1 MKSFALGDKDRWDIG
16 IDEAGN
22 FVFVDGLNQLG
33 QFLRNRLLFIKN
45 EWKYN
50 ISIGVTYYEYILIDN
65 PNIKTIESIFKK
77 VILETP
83 EVSSILE
90 FNLSIGNYILNVK
103 FKVKSTFGV
112 IEGEI

>member
-1 MKSFALGDKDRWDIG
+1 LALGCNDRWDIG
-16 IDEAGN
+16 IDASGN
-22 FVFVDGLNQLG
+22 FVFVDGLNQLR
-33 QFLRNRLLFIKN
+33 QVLRNRLLFIKN

-50 ISIGVTYYEYILIDN
+50 ISIGVPYYEYILIDN

-77 VILETP
+77 VILETH

-90 FNLSIGNYILNVK
+90 FNLSLKNHLLNVK

-112 IEGEI
+112 MEGEI